1 MDTLYK
7 YRSYSARSLEMLI
20 QREIYFASPA
30 QLNDPYDCRLNVRDA
45 LSAAIAKVAEAK
57 NQALDKHLNR
67 FRRMD
72 RVYDKMQADIQ
83 GAGVFSLARSP
94 KNVLMWS
101 HYADNHRGF
110 AVGFQLS
117 EKFTTHRNSEQIV
130 GAADAY
136 YAKANPFSEFFEEF
150 APRATKSDWNEFW
163 TSILEIGLRA
173 KGDVWAHE
181 FEVRILRKIPG
192 PVGYAP
198 AELTEIVFGLNMPY
212 PQQMTLR
219 RILAGSD
226 WEHVRFQKVVRSDGF
241 AVDVVS
247 ADAT

>member
-20 QREIYFASPA
+20 KREIYFASPE

-45 LSAAIAKVAEAK
+45 LSAAITKAAETK
-57 NQALDKHLNR
+57 NQALDKHLDR

-72 RVYDKMQADIQ
+72 RLYDKMQADIQ
-83 GAGVFSLARSP
+83 GAGIFSLARSP

-101 HYADNHRGF
+101 HYADDHRGF

-117 EKFTTHRNSEQIV
+117 EKFITHRNSEQIV

-136 YAKANPFSEFFEEF
+136 YAKANPFSEFFGQF

-173 KGDVWAHE
+173 KGDVWAYE
-181 FEVRILRKIPG
+181 VEVRILRKMPG
-192 PVGYAP
+192 PVGFAP

-212 PQQMTLR
+212 AQQMTLR

-226 WEHVRFQKVVRSDGF
+226 WKHVRFQKVVRSDEF

>member
-1 MDTLYK
+1 MSTLYK
-7 YRSYSARSLEMLI
+7 YRPYSARSLEMLI
-20 QREIYFASPA
+20 KREIYFASLE
-30 QLNDPYDCRLNVRDA
+30 QLNDPYDCRLNVSDA
-45 LSAAIAKVAEAK
+45 LSVAIAKASSAK
-57 NQALDKHLNR
+57 NQALEEHLNR

-72 RVYDKMQADIQ
+72 HVYDKIQADIQ
-83 GAGVFSLARSP
+83 GAGVFSLAKSP

-101 HYADNHRGF
+101 HYADDHRGF

-117 EKFTTHRNSEQIV
+117 EKFTTHRNSEQII

-136 YAKANPFSEFFEEF
+136 YAKANPFTDFFEKF
-150 APRATKSDWNEFW
+150 ALRATMSDWNEFW

-173 KGDVWAHE
+173 KGDLWAYE
-181 FEVRILRKIPG
+181 DEVRILRKIPG

-198 AELTEIVFGLNMPY
+198 TELTEIIFGLNMPY
-212 PQQMTLR
+212 AQQITLR
-219 RILAGSD
+219 RILAGPD
-226 WEHVRFQKVVRSDGF
+226 WKHVQFRKVVRSDGF